1 MRILYIAP
9 HLSTG
14 GCPQFLLKKI
24 QVLNKEHEVYC
35 IEYADHG
42 RFTIQKNQII
52 ELLKDRFISVNY
64 DRTKLLDHIEK
75 INPEVVHLEEMPEYF
90 MDGEIAK
97 KLYRKDRPYKLIETS
112 HDSSFNPRNK
122 IFFPDKILFVSRYQ
136 LESLK
141 SLDIPMDVYEYPI
154 VINPRKPREEAL
166 EVLGLDPKLKHV
178 INVGLFTPRKN
189 QAEIVEYARSLL
201 GQPIQFHFVGNQADN
216 FKNYWEPIMKNFP
229 SNCKW
234 WDERKDV
241 ENFYQAADLFLFTSR
256 GTVHDKET
264 SPLVI
269 REAISYNIPSLIY
282 NLPVYLGMYDKYEN
296 IEYLDFDS
304 KDNNINKILET
315 LNLKP
320 MKIETKPV
328 AGADYYRS
336 EYPFSARWEE
346 GEQKM
351 HYSCAKNI
359 NFPIIV
365 SLREYKSDAVLW
377 STTYDTFPANCNYW
391 MIPVAKSVKDY
402 SLDPHYTGIKLSI
415 YNKETQEQLF
425 EQPFFSKFVNIP
437 TVSLSNRVPYF
448 INYME
453 YFVYKKYNEWFGYD
467 RRFNTVV
474 DVGANIGVFTEFLI
488 KNKLAKK
495 IISVE
500 CDKDALFDLQRNY
513 EVNDNVK
520 IIPKALS
527 HSNDPITFYHC
538 PENSVVSSTIPP
550 SDIENHR
557 AGIIG
562 SQQTTVETITI
573 KDLLDEL
580 KHIDLLKIDIEGA
593 EYKVFDNLDINL
605 YPHVDNMFIE
615 CHFFEKDYKEKYGR
629 IIQKVRSMGYKVEE
643 AINKPVEHYVGS
655 SESIFATKS

>member
-64 DRTKLLDHIEK
+64 DRPKLLDHIEK

-112 HDSSFNPRNK
+112 HDSSFDPKNK
-122 IFFPDKILFVSRYQ
+122 VFFPDKILFVSRYQ

-166 EVLGLDPKLKHV
+166 KVLGLDPKLKHV

-189 QAEIVEYARSLL
+189 QLEIVEYARSLL

-216 FKNYWEPIMKNFP
+216 FRDYWQPIMKNFP

-296 IEYLDFDS
+296 IEYLDFGS
-304 KDNNINKILET
+304 KDANINKILNK
-315 LNLKP
+315 LGIKQ
-320 MKIETKPV
+320 METKSSTPHTILHN
-328 AGADYYRS
+328 DYL
-336 EYPFSARWEE
+336 FQATWDIN
-346 GEQKM
+346 EQKM
-351 HYSCAKNI
+351 TYSSGRGVD
-359 NFPIIV
+359 FPIIV
-365 SLREYKSDAVLW
+365 ALREYKSDAILW
-377 STTYDTFPANCNYW
+377 STEYPSFPANCYYW
-391 MIPVAKSVKDY
+391 MIPIAKQTRDYEKDEHVA
-402 SLDPHYTGIKLSI
+402 GIKFCV
-415 YNKETQEQLF
+415 YKKDTQEQLY
-425 EQPFFSKFVNIP
+425 EEPFFRKFVNVP
-437 TVSLSNRVPYF
+437 TISLSNRAPYWY
-448 INYME
+448 NYSE
-453 YFVYKKYNEWFGYD
+453 YFVLGKYAKWLNK
-467 RRFNTVV
+467 NTKYPVAV
-474 DVGANIGVFTEFLI
+474 DIGANIGVFTEFLI
-488 KNKLAKK
+488 RSK
-495 IISVE
+495 ISRKITSVE
-500 CDKDALFDLQRNY
+500 CNAEAVADLRRNY
-513 EVNDNVK
+513 EFNDNVTV
-520 IIPKALS
+520 IDKALS
-527 HSNDPITFYHC
+527 HNNEPITFYNC
-538 PENSVVSSTIPP
+538 PENSIISSAIPP
-550 SDIENHR
+550 ENIAQHR
-557 AGIIG
+557 AGLLP
-562 SQQTTVETITI
+562 SQKTIVETITI
-573 KDLLDEL
+573 KDLVDRL
-580 KHIDLLKIDIEGA
+580 KHINLLKIDVEGSEYNVIENMDPALA
-593 EYKVFDNLDINL
+593 EHIDT
-605 YPHVDNMFIE
+605 MFIE
-615 CHFFEKDYKEKYGR
+615 CHFFEKDYKEKYR
-629 IIQKVRSMGYKVEE
+629 KLIERVESMGYKVEE
-643 AINKPVEHYVGS
+643 AINKPVEEYAGS
-655 SESIFATKS
+655 SESIFATKL